1 MIEVRDKNNNIRCKV
16 EITDKCVYSKTL
28 MEDEYVL
35 LSFESDTLIG
45 FQKKDFIKTDFG
57 TFRIM
62 EVTKPEP
69 QSDGGYLYEQ
79 KFVPDWMFWK
89 NRILFYNRQL
99 GYEKAWKMTQRP
111 EYFMDIVVRNIQD
124 AGFGRYSFEIDDTLD
139 EMKLVDFD
147 NTNII
152 DALTAIAEAWKTEWW
167 VTDRVIHISKCEFGS
182 PVSLTEG
189 DELGDIEREDG
200 QDTTY
205 LTRAY
210 VFGSTRNLPKN
221 YRKNDDG
228 TVVVEGVVETRLKL
242 PTGTPYIDAWEN
254 MKDEDIVEGVIV
266 LDEVYPRNIGTI
278 SKITT
283 KEYTDKIE
291 NEDGTT
297 TYEKWNA
304 FRFTDT
310 SLPTFKKEYV
320 LADQELHIIFQT
332 GKLAGMDF
340 AVTFN
345 PDAEKETDATSQVFE
360 IVRNEDYGVALPTD
374 TFKPEVGDTYIL
386 YGYDTQ
392 YVYTNLVSKAE
403 QELYEKG
410 IEKVADAS
418 KDKSVY
424 TCPTNPLRC
433 AGYKPNS
440 IGKMIHTTADEIDL
454 EVGQSVT
461 LRSTNQFESGYRLS
475 RVRGFEKRLDNKY
488 NCTYTIGDSSAY
500 SRSADLQEQVDALT
514 YQSKQF
520 VNVYGNSV
528 YVVKRYDAT
537 APSDNNVPSFK
548 RAQYEFL
555 QRNVPNRAAKKISF
569 DEGIE
574 LGNFTPGEQ
583 GALIDSNGNAEL
595 LTMIVRKLISSAH
608 YTSGFN
614 GEGYRLW
621 IDKDGLSNLE
631 LDKLTVRQVMTVF
644 ELIID
649 RIRAVGGQIVVSAAN
664 GKIKAVEDTGEA
676 YKITFEGDNY
686 FQPHDLMRC
695 QVFTGNDIRSY
706 WVEVVG
712 AYSNYVVIAK
722 SEFEA
727 WATEPK
733 EGDEVVLMG
742 NTENTKRQNLISISA
757 TEDGEPRID
766 VMDGVKAKNF
776 DGALRARLGNLDG
789 ITDDWFPL
797 DNQPHGNGL
806 YADNVWLRGTFL
818 LTTGEDI
825 KTKFDIVEGKIS
837 SSVEAVRKDFM
848 QDKGYLSNPT
858 FGDGMSHWTA
868 ENETTF
874 FFLGNKWIWANSN
887 VLTKK
892 GDGASL
898 TTDDGRVVVRIK
910 NKYICQKFADL
921 RVVPEIKTNEDGK
934 KEPTPVYL
942 SFFYKVVKKG
952 VLTIGFE
959 NINNDGF
966 IDYEPLSY
974 SQELD
979 ATATYQQLTISGL
992 WNATGDFKLSF
1003 TGEMFVYM
1011 FVLSTDRIESL
1022 TYTYRTLFEQSERLV
1037 KISAAVFDKDGKA
1050 LEETGLLITS
1060 SVSGLYAIDEDGMLK
1075 SFVGASTDGVK
1086 IKAANIQLEGIVTA
1100 NENFKILA
1108 DGSIEA
1114 KNGKF
1119 TGEINASNGNIG
1131 DLVISSDNLHYGN
1144 IDDWT
1149 TEEQKTLISASQIRL
1164 QNYLYDENT
1173 AKWTFHQLFLGV
1185 NADPNDDD
1193 AATFMYL
1200 NKNMQQGKDIA
1211 SLFRPAFRIE
1221 SKVASSPRVSILS
1234 SGSIVVNEGG
1244 VLQAGKIKDVSAEL
1258 PLVQIYSIDWMD
1270 GPLQLLKNTSGS
1282 NRTVFLDIKN
1292 DLLYWMFGS
1301 STYDYA
1307 FVLTLV
1313 GHKSNNADIDIASGG
1328 IALIGASK
1336 ITIKANSV
1344 VKLLIVR
1351 NGNSAPYEDNFY
1363 CLYNN
1368 NL

>member
-1 MIEVRDKNNNIRCKV
+1 
-16 EITDKCVYSKTL
+16 
-28 MEDEYVL
+28 
-35 LSFESDTLIG
+35 
-45 FQKKDFIKTDFG
+45 
-57 TFRIM
+57 
-62 EVTKPEP
+62 
-69 QSDGGYLYEQ
+69 
-79 KFVPDWMFWK
+79 
-89 NRILFYNRQL
+89 
-99 GYEKAWKMTQRP
+99 
-111 EYFMDIVVRNIQD
+111 
-124 AGFGRYSFEIDDTLD
+124 
-139 EMKLVDFD
+139 
-147 NTNII
+147 
-152 DALTAIAEAWKTEWW
+152 
-167 VTDRVIHISKCEFGS
+167 
-182 PVSLTEG
+182 
-189 DELGDIEREDG
+189 
-200 QDTTY
+200 
-205 LTRAY
+205 
-210 VFGSTRNLPKN
+210 
-221 YRKNDDG
+221 
-228 TVVVEGVVETRLKL
+228 
-242 PTGTPYIDAWEN
+242 
-254 MKDEDIVEGVIV
+254 
-266 LDEVYPRNIGTI
+266 
-278 SKITT
+278 
-283 KEYTDKIE
+283 
-291 NEDGTT
+291 
-297 TYEKWNA
+297 
-304 FRFTDT
+304 
-310 SLPTFKKEYV
+310 
-320 LADQELHIIFQT
+320 
-332 GKLAGMDF
+332 
-340 AVTFN
+340 
-345 PDAEKETDATSQVFE
+345 
-360 IVRNEDYGVALPTD
+360 
-374 TFKPEVGDTYIL
+374 
-386 YGYDTQ
+386 
-392 YVYTNLVSKAE
+392 
-403 QELYEKG
+403 
-410 IEKVADAS
+410 
-418 KDKSVY
+418 
-424 TCPTNPLRC
+424 
-433 AGYKPNS
+433 
-440 IGKMIHTTADEIDL
+440 
-454 EVGQSVT
+454 
-461 LRSTNQFESGYRLS
+461 
-475 RVRGFEKRLDNKY
+475 
-488 NCTYTIGDSSAY
+488 
-500 SRSADLQEQVDALT
+500 
-514 YQSKQF
+514 
-520 VNVYGNSV
+520 
-528 YVVKRYDAT
+528 
-537 APSDNNVPSFK
+537 
-548 RAQYEFL
+548 
-555 QRNVPNRAAKKISF
+555 
-569 DEGIE
+569 
-574 LGNFTPGEQ
+574 
-583 GALIDSNGNAEL
+583 
-595 LTMIVRKLISSAH
+595 MIVRKLISSAH

-797 DNQPHGNGL
+797 NNQPHGNGL

-921 RVVPEIKTNEDGK
+921 RAVPEIKTNEDGK

-1173 AKWTFHQLFLGV
+1173 AKWTFHQLFLGI

-1258 PLVQIYSIDWMD
+1258 PLVQIYRIDLMD

-1313 GHKSNNADIDIASGG
+1313 GHKSNNADIDIAGSSNSVF
-1328 IALIGASK
+1328 IGTSK